1 MMRFML
7 AAALVGLAP
16 AVANATCQVVTG
28 SVFLLPDVDSNG
40 SPACTVSTMIDDAP
54 FAAGQCFSVNLSL
67 FGLPAGRGFAGVT
80 HEVAVGVDEN
90 ATVSPLTLLE
100 PGETGD
106 TLPGSA
112 PTVRHQVLTARSAI
126 GIGFGPFRTV
136 VYSTDVIVVH
146 PQDAAL
152 PIVTEQ
158 IVISGTDGKG
168 LFKNATGHLTVL
180 GNSIGQSAPVV
191 GQLCF

>member
-1 MMRFML
+1 MKFML

-16 AVANATCQVVTG
+16 ALANATCQTVTG
-28 SVFLLPDVDSNG
+28 SVFLVPEVDSAGN
-40 SPACTVSTMIDDAP
+40 PACTVSTMIDDAS

-80 HEVAVGVDEN
+80 HELAVGVDDN
-90 ATVSPLTLLE
+90 ATISPLTLLE
-100 PGETGD
+100 SGDPLPGD
-106 TLPGSA
+106 TVPM
-112 PTVRHQVLTARSAI
+112 VRNQVLTARSAI

-136 VYSTDVIVVH
+136 VYSSDVIVVR
-146 PQDAAL
+146 PQGAAA

-168 LFKNATGHLTVL
+168 LFRNASGHFAVL